1 MAPAAFAVYLN
12 DYFKIINYQNQIN
25 FFNPFYMNPLQE
37 LVTELADQF
46 GRRRE
51 NLLPIL
57 QGVVEKEK
65 YLSDYSMIE
74 IARELDIPSAEVF
87 GTATFYSFLDY
98 KRRGKFIIRLCKT
111 ITCSMKGKNQI
122 LLAIEN
128 MLKIGIGETSS
139 DKKFSLL
146 ETNCLGWC
154 HKAPAML
161 INDEIYTEL
170 TPERVREILSDYM
183 KK

>member
-1 MAPAAFAVYLN
+1 M
-12 DYFKIINYQNQIN
+12 NQTT
-25 FFNPFYMNPLQE
+25 E
-37 LVTELADQF
+37 LITELADKY
-46 GRRRE
+46 GRSRE

-57 QGVVEKEK
+57 QGVVEREN
-65 YLSDYSMIE
+65 YLSDHSMIE
-74 IARELDIPSAEVF
+74 IARELDLSAAEVY
-87 GTATFYSFLDY
+87 GTATFYSFLEY
-98 KRRGKFIIRLCKT
+98 KQMGKYVIRICKT

-122 LLAIEN
+122 LLAIKN
-128 MLKIGIGETSS
+128 MLKIEVGETTP

-161 INDEIYTEL
+161 INDEVYTEL
-170 TPERVREILSDYM
+170 TPESVREILSTYM